1 MSDSEEE
8 NNTLNV
14 EKEREAAKKA
24 ADEEAAKKAAD
35 EEAAKKAADE
45 AAEAKRIADEEAAK
59 KAADEEAAKKATD
72 EAAEAKR
79 IADEE
84 AAKKAADEEAAKK
97 AADEEAAELA
107 EQLLE
112 VTKLN
117 AITNNL
123 WKDGQK
129 TNFESMSHTETGVL
143 RSEFKKRAGIHQGFM
158 TSLTRNSNKILRQ
171 NVPPVK
177 QKPVA
182 KLSARQTLFNSG
194 MMFGNR
200 R

>member
-14 EKEREAAKKA
+14 EEEREAAKKA
-24 ADEEAAKKAAD
+24 ADEAAEAKRIAD

-59 KAADEEAAKKATD
+59 KAADEEAAKKA
-72 EAAEAKR
+72 
-79 IADEE
+79 ADEE
-84 AAKKAADEEAAKK
+84 AAKKATD
-97 AADEEAAELA
+97 EAAELA

-112 VTKLN
+112 LTKLN

-123 WKDGQK
+123 WKEGQK
-129 TNFESMSHTETGVL
+129 TNFESMSHTVTGVL
-143 RSEFKKRAGIHQGFM
+143 KHELKKRSDIHQGFM
-158 TSLTRNSNKILRQ
+158 TSLTKNTNKILRQ
-171 NVPPVK
+171 NVSSVK

-182 KLSARQTLFNSG
+182 NLNTRQTMFNSG